1 MVKYDVGLNKYD
13 PHRVSESYK
22 NAIVEYRKARREFK
36 SLERQ
41 KDEVVYKR

>member
-22 NAIVEYRKARREFK
+22 NAIVEYRKHEENIK
-36 SLERQ
+36 
-41 KDEVVYKR
+41 V